1 MEKSEVKNIEFGILN
16 IELKMNKNRTIR
28 YFFLAS
34 ALLLLT
40 LGVMAQESERTLSP
54 AAMEWLKTA
63 NLWRQTSNAAGLLLD
78 DTVRYAELS
87 TAYDIHR
94 GSFRRPEQGERENN
108 LNFSAEG
115 TEKLRNTY
123 VWGRFNYSRQTISD
137 ARYNASLVDPFRGMP
152 YYVIDENAGNWSNQ
166 RYDLTFKAAH
176 PVSSKVMLGIEGS
189 YRAWLGA
196 KQRDIRVDSRLY
208 TIELKPSLVYS
219 ITPNHHI
226 GANLHYYNLKEYS
239 EMSILNI
246 YILQNAYEMY
256 GLGNARRTAGID
268 NGRDGVYIGNNMGAG
283 LQYSYSGPIQVLFTS
298 EWDKKVEDVQVGQTL
313 PRDEGTVKDVQWV
326 TRLLA
331 FHQGARYSHALTLA
345 YAHRHIDGIEYVT
358 LLNDST
364 GWEVLHSDIR
374 SKYRTRQ
381 ATADYTLFA
390 NGADGYDWLV
400 GGEIVYTKKKDD
412 YLLPA
417 SQMAYENLSFSV
429 RTRKN
434 ILLSSRLSKRL
445 LLGADAWYNA
455 NLSGQYR
462 YGGNFSDYITVTG
475 LQQSD
480 YEYLAS
486 SFYSAGLSA
495 VYSQHVNDRSD
506 VTAFAKAAFSYSH
519 TDDFN
524 SGNRSHI
531 HFSIGC
537 NF

>member
-1 MEKSEVKNIEFGILN
+1 MNG
-16 IELKMNKNRTIR
+16 KMIIIR
-28 YFFLAS
+28 YYCLTG
-34 ALLLLT
+34 ALLALFSP
-40 LGVMAQESERTLSP
+40 GIRSQEPGKALSP
-54 AAMEWLKTA
+54 AAMEWLKTT

-87 TAYDIHR
+87 AAYDTYR
-94 GSFRRPEQGERENN
+94 GSFRQPEQGERENN

-115 TEKLRNTY
+115 VEKLKNTY
-123 VWGRFNYSRQTISD
+123 VWGRFDYLRQTIGD
-137 ARYNASLVDPFRGMP
+137 AQYNASLVDPFRGMP
-152 YYVIDENAGNWSNQ
+152 YYVIDENASNWSNQ
-166 RYDLTFKAAH
+166 RYDLAFKAAH
-176 PVSSKVMLGIEGS
+176 PVSSKVMLGIEGA
-189 YRAWLGA
+189 YRAWIGA

-208 TIELKPSLVYS
+208 TVDLKPSIVYS
-219 ITPNHHI
+219 VAPGHHI

-239 EMSILNI
+239 DMSILNL

-268 NGRDGVYIGNNMGAG
+268 NGREGVYIGNNIGAG
-283 LQYSYSGPIQVLFTS
+283 VQYSYNGPVQVLLTS
-298 EWDKKVEDVQVGQTL
+298 EWDKKVEDAQVGQTL

-326 TRLLA
+326 TRLQA
-331 FHQGARYSHALTLA
+331 FHQGLRYSHALTFEYA
-345 YAHRHIDGIEYVT
+345 YRHIDGIEYVT

-364 GWEVLHSDIR
+364 GWEILHSDIR

-381 ATADYTLFA
+381 ATAGYTLFA
-390 NGADGYDWLV
+390 NGADGYDWLL
-400 GGEIVYTKKKDD
+400 GGEIAYTKKKDD

-417 SQMAYENLSFSV
+417 SQMAYENISFALRV
-429 RTRKN
+429 KKN

-445 LLGADAWYNA
+445 LLGADARYNA
-455 NLSGQYR
+455 NLSGHYR
-462 YGGNFSDYITVTG
+462 YGGNFPEYITVTG

-480 YEYLAS
+480 YEYLSS

-495 VYSQHVNDRSD
+495 VYSQCVNDRSG

-519 TDDFN
+519 TNDFN